1 MSFKLVMLKRGHQ
14 RWRKRGLA
22 GPRRWPYML
31 RGKHLEI
38 PLSTAAGI
46 IVLALLCNSHLTQ
59 EEMVEILWPDPD
71 KQPDYWRFTMKQ
83 RVWVLNQKLAR
94 FGRRI
99 DVQKKIYRLVETD
112 PERIAA

>member
-1 MSFKLVMLKRGHQ
+1 MSFKLVMLKRGHR

-22 GPRRWPYML
+22 GPRRWPYVL
-31 RGKHLEI
+31 RNEHLEI
-38 PLSTAAGI
+38 PISNGAGV

-71 KQPDYWRFTMKQ
+71 KQPDYWRFTMKH
-83 RVWVLNQKLAR
+83 RVWVLNQKLAH

-99 DVQKKIYRLVETD
+99 DVQKKIYRLVETNL
-112 PERIAA
+112 ERIAA